1 MEVRQVRS
9 KKRKQSRG
17 FTIIELLVVVVMVGI
32 LAAIA
37 APGWLGF
44 LKNQRLAVAQSEV
57 FLALKKAQSNAR
69 RTKQPWYAAFRQL
82 PSGQA
87 QYSVLQIAENIK
99 ISSFTSSSCDT
110 FPWQNLHP
118 SIRISYVGNVPN
130 LGGCSN
136 TRAIDFTKD
145 GHIDTPVNVGVRIT
159 SVDGGGSRCVV
170 VTTIIGAMRQLSDS
184 ECSALSWET
193 MSSETN

>member
-82 PSGQA
+82 PSGRG
-87 QYSVLQIAENIK
+87 K
-99 ISSFTSSSCDT
+99 R
-110 FPWQNLHP
+110 
-118 SIRISYVGNVPN
+118 SIVCYRFQRISGPRLLLLLPVIHSHGRTFTPASEFPMLVLCLTWVVALT
-130 LGGCSN
+130 LG
-136 TRAIDFTKD
+136 
-145 GHIDTPVNVGVRIT
+145 
-159 SVDGGGSRCVV
+159 
-170 VTTIIGAMRQLSDS
+170 QLISPRM
-184 ECSALSWET
+184 AT
-193 MSSETN
+193 

>member
-87 QYSVLQIAENIK
+87 QYSVLQIPENIK

-130 LGGCSN
+130 LGRCSN

-145 GHIDTPVNVGVRIT
+145 GHIDTLVNVGVRIT
-159 SVDGGGSRCVV
+159 SVDGGGRRCVV
-170 VTTIIGAMRQLSDS
+170 VTTIIGGIRQLSEADS
-184 ECSALSWET
+184 GCSPAPA
-193 MSSETN
+193 